1 MSTTQ
6 LDERRYAEL
15 LAETLPV
22 VIRAKAEYVRLL
34 GEAKRLMETP
44 EAAPSEEEG
53 RLLELLSI
61 VIEEYEDRVHSLS
74 KAEPASC

>member
-22 VIRAKAEYVRLL
+22 VIRTKAEYVRLL

-44 EAAPSEEEG
+44 EAALSEEEG

-61 VIEEYEDRVHSLS
+61 VIEEYEDQVHSLS